1 MDGGRKKR
9 KVKERNDRGE
19 KREREKTENNLSE
32 G

>member
-9 KVKERNDRGE
+9 KVKERNDRGG
-19 KREREKTENNLSE
+19 KMEREKTEKNLSK